1 MEKSFQTN
9 MTYASAASKCVGTC
23 DNGLGI
29 NLIEAGN
36 READDTAVG
45 ILDVRLACINL
56 PAVNKTLGS
65 PQHLE
70 SIVLQCSAR
79 HSNAMCAQLPCI
91 QRTRYMM
98 QQLNGLLAN

>member
-56 PAVNKTLGS
+56 PAVNKTLEALNIWKVSCCNAVQG
-65 PQHLE
+65 
-70 SIVLQCSAR
+70 IAMQCV
-79 HSNAMCAQLPCI
+79 HSSHA
-91 QRTRYMM
+91 YK
-98 QQLNGLLAN
+98 GLDT